1 MEVKSTVVYE
11 HLEEAHK
18 VWGYSTVSCQG
29 SSRSSKTYNILI
41 WLILE
46 AMQKPLRISVVRKTL
61 PALKAS
67 ALYDFREI
75 LQNWGWWSDKRF
87 NKTDLI
93 YSLPNG
99 STFEFF
105 STDNEEKLRGRK
117 QSIVYANEANE
128 LDYMEWQ
135 QLKFRTTLLA
145 ILDYNPSFDED
156 HWISKLNQRD
166 DVYHFITTYKDN
178 PFLEQTIIDELES
191 LQYTNTSLY
200 KIYALGLQ
208 AKVEGLI
215 FETYAEVDEFP
226 AAAKRVGIG
235 VDFGYTNDP
244 TAIIKCGILDNCIY
258 LQEIAYNTRMKTN
271 DIADE
276 LNTFKGFEAAADNS
290 NPRLIDEIQLQL
302 RGCRING
309 VPKPKILSVLD
320 SMKRYKLCIVKG
332 SPNILKE
339 VKNYTYKQDK
349 NGKWLNEPVDKF
361 NHAFDAARYW
371 YVDKVMGIGQRKNKL
386 SC

>member
-1 MEVKSTVVYE
+1 MEVKTTVVYE
-11 HLEEAHK
+11 HLDEAFK
-18 VWGYSTVSCQG
+18 VWGYSTISCQG

-46 AMQKPLRISVVRKTL
+46 AMQTPTRISVVRKTL

-75 LQNWGWWSDKRF
+75 LMSWGWWREKSF

-93 YSLPNG
+93 YTFPNG

-135 QLKFRTTLLA
+135 QLKFRTTKLA

-178 PFLEQTIIDELES
+178 PFLEKVIIDELEG
-191 LQYTNTSLY
+191 LKDTNSALY

-208 AKVEGLI
+208 AKVEGLV
-215 FETYAEVDEFP
+215 FESYTEVDRFP
-226 AAAKRVGIG
+226 AGAKRVGLGI
-235 VDFGYTNDP
+235 DFGYTNDP
-244 TAIIKCGILDNCIY
+244 TAIIKCGVLDNCIY
-258 LQEIAYNTRMKTN
+258 LEEVAYNTRMKTN
-271 DIADE
+271 EIADE
-276 LNTFKGFEAAADNS
+276 LKVFTGYDAAADNS
-290 NPRLIDEIQLQL
+290 NPRLIDEIQLQVK
-302 RGCRING
+302 GCRIHG
-309 VPKPKILSVLD
+309 VTKPGIVSTLD
-320 SMKRYKLCIVKG
+320 AMKRYKLCIVKG
-332 SPNILKE
+332 SPSILKE
-339 VKNYTYKQDK
+339 ARSYTYKQDRS
-349 NGKWLNEPVDKF
+349 GKWLNEPIDKF

-371 YVDKVMGIGQRKNKL
+371 FVDKVMGVGTRKNKL